1 MSACC
6 TSRSRSTSHSGSRG
20 ASRTTVSQYLVKRYT
35 ENSQADSQSPCDWME
50 RFGWEAWTR
59 TRIARSR
66 VWSPTDWTTSQLLPT
81 LGLTSYRGRN
91 FRGKRGNYSGHARH
105 DLFPVPSLHMAVFP

>member
-6 TSRSRSTSHSGSRG
+6 PSLSRWTSNSGSPG
-20 ASRTTVSQYLVKRYT
+20 ASRATVSQYLVKRYT
-35 ENSQADSQSPCDWME
+35 ENSQADSQSPCDCVE

-66 VWSPTDWTTSQLLPT
+66 VWSPTDWTTSQQCKINKLRGILMSQSAFYPV
-81 LGLTSYRGRN
+81 LYHEQTSK
-91 FRGKRGNYSGHARH
+91 FQ
-105 DLFPVPSLHMAVFP
+105 